1 MIRKALTQLK
11 MAAQNP
17 AQVRRVLASELKLRA
32 GVEMLRSVEFAV
44 TWICNLKCEFC
55 YAEDLMY
62 AQKRPPDIPVEV
74 VRDVMKQARKL
85 GMIHVNI
92 TGGEPMIAPGV
103 EELTRRLRE
112 GGYHL
117 TIETAA
123 TIWKDVVCD
132 LASISPKLAN
142 STPWE
147 RESGRFAEAHEKNRI
162 NFETIKRFMELGDYQ
177 LKFVV
182 DQAQDLMEIDELLS
196 QLGPVEPSNVL
207 LMPQGITCDELAS
220 RGAWLADIC
229 KQRGFRFC
237 PRLHIALYGNMRGT

>member
-1 MIRKALTQLK
+1 VEIAEIFYSIQGEGKLTGMPSVFIRT
-11 MAAQNP
+11 
-17 AQVRRVLASELKLRA
+17 S
-32 GVEMLRSVEFAV
+32 G
-44 TWICNLKCEFC
+44 CNLRCVWCDSPYTSWKPEGEDVSINEILNQVSKYKC
-55 YAEDLMY
+55 
-62 AQKRPPDIPVEV
+62 RHV
-74 VRDVMKQARKL
+74 VL
-85 GMIHVNI
+85 
-92 TGGEPMIAPGV
+92 TGGEPLISVDV
-103 EELTRRLRE
+103 EELTQRLRAT
-112 GGYHL
+112 GNHL

-123 TIWKDVVCD
+123 TVWREVECD

>member
-1 MIRKALTQLK
+1 VKIAEIFYSIQGEGKLTGMPSVFIRT
-11 MAAQNP
+11 
-17 AQVRRVLASELKLRA
+17 S
-32 GVEMLRSVEFAV
+32 G
-44 TWICNLKCEFC
+44 CNLRCVWCDSPYTSWKPEGEDVSINEILNQVSKYKC
-55 YAEDLMY
+55 
-62 AQKRPPDIPVEV
+62 RHV
-74 VRDVMKQARKL
+74 VL
-85 GMIHVNI
+85 
-92 TGGEPMIAPGV
+92 TGGEPLISVDV
-103 EELTRRLRE
+103 EELTQRLRAT
-112 GGYHL
+112 GNHL

-123 TIWKDVVCD
+123 TVWREVECD